1 MRQKDI
7 ILLVV
12 VGFFT
17 AIIAFIFSTLVFKVP
32 AGRSTKVPVAGS
44 ISTSFPDI
52 KNDPNYNTIFNNN
65 ALDPA
70 VPLQVG
76 SSNSQPFNGAPQ

>member
-1 MRQKDI
+1 MKNQNV
-7 ILLVV
+7 LMLVV

-17 AIIAFIFSTLVFKVP
+17 AIIAFVFSTIVFKVP
-32 AGRSTKVPVAGS
+32 TNRSTKVPVAGS

-52 KNDPNYNTIFNNN
+52 KHDPIYNTIFNTR
-65 ALDPA
+65 AIDPA

-76 SSNSQPFNGAPQ
+76 GSNSQPFNGAQ